1 MRLAGVVAG
10 AVVTLAAIDFV
21 VGKLSPPVHRR
32 EVEDAVADLRR
43 MDPDVLVLG
52 SSHARTFH
60 VLGEHLARATSG
72 DQTLVAVPLEF
83 GKLTGYDWVLEHR
96 LQPLADERRDGA
108 RVRPSLSRFV
118 LLTEWWDS
126 CPVENG
132 ARASNLPSRAWA
144 FGDFLADVGQHG
156 ITDYNRNYLRAR
168 FARLL
173 RPMALVQYRAGFS
186 DPVGALRERLRPTGA
201 EEARARY
208 DRQVA
213 QWQGMIAGGNRC
225 VGNAEQLGALG
236 RVLDWA
242 RARGLET
249 TIVLFPRKPAT
260 ITPLARET
268 TFARFAAM
276 VRAEAAPRGA
286 RVVDLSWSTPLTD
299 DDFMAD
305 FDHVDA
311 EGNERFAK
319 WALANDLA
327 FLLEPAKARVT
338 P

>member
-1 MRLAGVVAG
+1 MQLAGVVG
-10 AVVTLAAIDFV
+10 GCLLGLAVIDIL

-32 EVEDAVADLRR
+32 EVADGVADLRR

-60 VLGEHLARATSG
+60 VLGERLARVTG
-72 DQTLVAVPLEF
+72 EDQTLVAVPLEF
-83 GKLTGYDWVLEHR
+83 GKLTGYDWVLQHR
-96 LQPLADERRDGA
+96 LRPLVEERRDGTM
-108 RVRPSLSRFV
+108 VRPSLRRFV

-126 CPVENG
+126 CPVDG
-132 ARASNLPSRAWA
+132 GTHAANLPSRAWVV
-144 FGDFLADVGQHG
+144 GDFLRDVGRNG

-173 RPMALVQYRAGFS
+173 RPAALLQYRAGFS
-186 DPVGALRERLRPTGA
+186 DPVGALRARIRPATA
-201 EEARARY
+201 EQARARY
-208 DRQVA
+208 DAQVA
-213 QWQGMIAGGNRC
+213 QWQDMIERGTSC
-225 VGNAEQLGALG
+225 VGNAEQMAALG

-242 RARGLET
+242 RARSLET

-286 RVVDLSWSTPLTD
+286 RVLDLSWSTPLTD